1 MLLVIV
7 IKNKTF
13 PPLFFPSF
21 RIFQKWTKI
30 PTLFLDFT
38 AKNNVM
44 FVYYRQA
51 LLTTSPSLT
60 TYSYSVDIFDLAP
73 LVNKNGL
80 LYGHC
85 YQLLYI
91 HILKIFYMSGRAAAA
106 TRFDPPFV
114 IPLG

>member
-13 PPLFFPSF
+13 PLLLEFFKNGQKFLLF
-21 RIFQKWTKI
+21 
-30 PTLFLDFT
+30 FLDFT

-91 HILKIFYMSGRAAAA
+91 Y
-106 TRFDPPFV
+106 
-114 IPLG
+114 